1 MFEKSGQDAGKMAA
15 ILANVDWQ
23 TTNIEDLTAILE
35 DAGIET
41 DGFANE
47 LENLIDLMQEGQNIG
62 FDGAADIYKTAHEII
77 DDLKTGDT
85 ISSEDYDNL
94 KTMGI
99 NMSDYFVQM
108 ADGSYKL
115 TADAK
120 EFYDVVNAKTLEQ
133 FQNNIDALRGQKADV
148 NNLQN
153 STYDK
158 DSIATMDTNMIGMIK
173 QDNDKLGDQL
183 TFLKAIGSDL
193 ENLDSYI
200 QEIEAGRQLTQRQL
214 REIRNELEEN
224 AWQWDNLSQVTEGF
238 DAEIQRN
245 MDAYAMSA
253 TTVGDLNDMLREGL
267 INAEAYNKAIE
278 SVMDV
283 EFEAEGLDVEA
294 ANDVADA
301 FREMADAG
309 EAGTEALKD
318 NEEAVKDATVRY
330 MELNEA
336 ITDIYDNYD
345 DYIDVL
351 KAARKASTPLE
362 KANLL
367 NEKSARSLRTS
378 LAGLLGTTEDL
389 IDADLMA
396 AINPADFEAA
406 ANGSVEAIDRIRE
419 AFIKL

>member
-1 MFEKSGQDAGKMAA
+1 
-15 ILANVDWQ
+15 
-23 TTNIEDLTAILE
+23 
-35 DAGIET
+35 
-41 DGFANE
+41 
-47 LENLIDLMQEGQNIG
+47 
-62 FDGAADIYKTAHEII
+62 
-77 DDLKTGDT
+77 
-85 ISSEDYDNL
+85 
-94 KTMGI
+94 
-99 NMSDYFVQM
+99 
-108 ADGSYKL
+108 
-115 TADAK
+115 
-120 EFYDVVNAKTLEQ
+120 
-133 FQNNIDALRGQKADV
+133 
-148 NNLQN
+148 
-153 STYDK
+153 
-158 DSIATMDTNMIGMIK
+158 
-173 QDNDKLGDQL
+173 
-183 TFLKAIGSDL
+183 
-193 ENLDSYI
+193 
-200 QEIEAGRQLTQRQL
+200 
-214 REIRNELEEN
+214 
-224 AWQWDNLSQVTEGF
+224 
-238 DAEIQRN
+238 
-245 MDAYAMSA
+245 
-253 TTVGDLNDMLREGL
+253 
-267 INAEAYNKAIE
+267 
-278 SVMDV
+278 MDV